1 MAPWHAAQPGAAQ
14 GEPHAA
20 LGQASRACPGRRLRA
35 RPRVR
40 RQEVRA
46 GRMLPSSTE
55 AATQTAPEAGAGR
68 AGPVA
73 GRPGDPG
80 HSPAASSAAALP
92 CSHPLAGELGSPP
105 SQTLAAARTA
115 AGEAA
120 TGNAPGSPRSCP
132 GAPGGEEAGGPRGA
146 PGTPSA
152 AAVEVTDGHHGAAA
166 AGPGQGERDA
176 GATGAEPAGGR
187 AGAASDRAG
196 SSSRW
201 GAPGPVPLR
210 ADPRP
215 GTLLLLQA
223 TDGSQRLRL
232 QWLPRAAAAAA
243 PAGDGAAAAHSGR
256 APAGLAPGE
265 WEPATDAGPS
275 AAAPWRARPPAPD
288 PAPPLPPELE
298 VTIAPD
304 RVRFAGAG
312 GVGGGAGARVL
323 VVEQALDAGA
333 RRRRDRHRGAPG
345 PGPAVLCAHPQG
357 LPCCAPGRGLAVLRA
372 RHPACRAVGAMREPL
387 QGWHIQCLLR
397 VCRGRSER
405 GCPVVKA
412 ETNAHGCGRRGRSPI
427 AAPDMRVPTQ
437 STLKLFGVDRE
448 PWCGLPPVQCT
459 VCGRPVMWCPRLFR
473 LRGTAR
479 RRGRPPARGVL
490 VLLAAAA
497 LAGCA
502 GRGSA
507 RRRPNAQRPRRGV
520 RRAGGPAAPGRPRSA
535 LGRAR
540 RGARPRRRARAA
552 AARARAGEAGPV
564 GVRRRAPGR
573 PGGACERPVRGRR
586 ARQHRPVGRS
596 PGERGWPR
604 GRAAP
609 AAPARA
615 RGRGGRP

>member
-20 LGQASRACPGRRLRA
+20 LGQASRACPGRRSRA

-68 AGPVA
+68 AGPA
-73 GRPGDPG
+73 AARPGDPG

-105 SQTLAAARTA
+105 SRTLAAARTA

-166 AGPGQGERDA
+166 AGPGQGEREA

-223 TDGSQRLRL
+223 TDGSERLRL
-232 QWLPRAAAAAA
+232 QWLPRSAAAAA
-243 PAGDGAAAAHSGR
+243 PAGDGAAAACAGR
-256 APAGLAPGE
+256 TPAGPALGEQELA
-265 WEPATDAGPS
+265 ADAGPS
-275 AAAPWRARPPAPD
+275 GAAAWRARQLAPAPA
-288 PAPPLPPELE
+288 PAPQPQPELE

-312 GVGGGAGARVL
+312 GAGGGAGARVL

-345 PGPAVLCAHPQG
+345 PG
-357 LPCCAPGRGLAVLRA
+357 LAML
-372 RHPACRAVGAMREPL
+372 
-387 QGWHIQCLLR
+387 
-397 VCRGRSER
+397 
-405 GCPVVKA
+405 
-412 ETNAHGCGRRGRSPI
+412 
-427 AAPDMRVPTQ
+427 
-437 STLKLFGVDRE
+437 
-448 PWCGLPPVQCT
+448 
-459 VCGRPVMWCPRLFR
+459 CGRPQ
-473 LRGTAR
+473 A
-479 RRGRPPARGVL
+479 
-490 VLLAAAA
+490 
-497 LAGCA
+497 
-502 GRGSA
+502 
-507 RRRPNAQRPRRGV
+507 
-520 RRAGGPAAPGRPRSA
+520 
-535 LGRAR
+535 
-540 RGARPRRRARAA
+540 
-552 AARARAGEAGPV
+552 
-564 GVRRRAPGR
+564 
-573 PGGACERPVRGRR
+573 
-586 ARQHRPVGRS
+586 
-596 PGERGWPR
+596 
-604 GRAAP
+604 
-609 AAPARA
+609 
-615 RGRGGRP
+615 